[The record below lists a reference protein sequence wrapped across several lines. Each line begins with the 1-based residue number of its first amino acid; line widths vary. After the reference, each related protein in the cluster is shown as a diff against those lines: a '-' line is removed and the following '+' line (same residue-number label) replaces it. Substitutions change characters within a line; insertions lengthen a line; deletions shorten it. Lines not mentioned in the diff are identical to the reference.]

1 MALYE
6 LRTYQLY
13 VGKMADAV
21 KVYQDYGWPAM
32 AKGGFDA
39 KLIGYFTSDTGD
51 LHRIVHLWKYDD
63 DQDRRHHWD
72 AIYADE
78 DFGVFVSKFR
88 PLVMSQHNQ
97 LLQAAP
103 WGPHP

>member
-13 VGKMADAV
+13 VGEMAEAIRI
-21 KVYQDYGWPAM
+21 YQEFGWPAM
-32 AKGGFDA
+32 EKGGFGA
-39 KLIGYFTSDTGD
+39 KLIGYFTADTGE
-51 LHRIVHLWKYDD
+51 LHSLVHLWKYDD
-63 DQDRRHHWD
+63 DEDRRNHWNGL
-72 AIYADE
+72 YQDE
-78 DFGVFVSKFR
+78 DFMGFIAKFR
-88 PLVMSQHNQ
+88 PLVMTQHSQ